1 MTISNVVSKV
11 SRRRLSVGKTGLADG
26 SPPYGEGA
34 GMMTSVCSILA
45 VAAAGFLSVLPVSA
59 AVSTVQLQS
68 PPPVAKEA
76 VAMPLIAN
84 PSDDKEWRINVALK
98 RLDANLRK
106 AIRDCMGQDNGP
118 GDWVRKVEPTMTGPG
133 YLSFVIRDTSFCG
146 GAYPSIGTMAIV
158 YDLRTGTPV
167 DWARLLPPSLTGQ
180 VKLATGID
188 GTRMVTLASPR
199 LHSLYL
205 SGYDRAIQMAGNDI
219 PADEL
224 ASCKEAVRETDN
236 PPMMVWLDA
245 KSGGIVVQ
253 FDLPHAV
260 QACAVPVL
268 IPLAVLRADGANAAL
283 LDEIDAAHRR

>member
-1 MTISNVVSKV
+1 MTISNVVSQV
-11 SRRRLSVGKTGLADG
+11 SRRSPSVGKTGLADG

-34 GMMTSVCSILA
+34 GVTTSVRCILA
-45 VAAAGFLSVLPVSA
+45 ITAAGFLSALPASA

-84 PSDDKEWRINVALK
+84 PSDDKERRINVALK

-106 AIRDCMGQDNGP
+106 AIRDCKGHDNGP

-188 GTRMVTLASPR
+188 GTRMATLASPR
-199 LHSLYL
+199 LYSLYL
-205 SGYDRAIQMAGNDI
+205 SGYDHAIQMAGNDV
-219 PADEL
+219 PAEDL

-245 KSGGIVVQ
+245 KSGGVAVQ

-268 IPLAVLRADGANAAL
+268 VPVAVLRADGANAAL
-283 LDEIDAAHRR
+283 LDDIDAAHRR

>member
-1 MTISNVVSKV
+1 MMISNRSARLGVVIGA
-11 SRRRLSVGKTGLADG
+11 LLIPTGAIAQNRT
-26 SPPYGEGA
+26 PA
-34 GMMTSVCSILA
+34 NT
-45 VAAAGFLSVLPVSA
+45 LSVLSASA
-59 AVSTVQLQS
+59 AISTVQLQS

-84 PSDDKEWRINVALK
+84 PSDDAERRINAALK

-106 AIRDCMGQDNGP
+106 AIRNCKGHENGP
-118 GDWVRKVEPTMTGPG
+118 GDWVRKVEPTMRGPG

-180 VKLATGID
+180 VKLAVGID

-205 SGYDRAIQMAGNDI
+205 SGYDRAIQAAGNDV
-219 PADEL
+219 PAEDL
-224 ASCKEAVRETDN
+224 ASCKEAVQETDN

-245 KSGGIVVQ
+245 KSGGIAIQ

-260 QACAVPVL
+260 QACAAPVV
-268 IPLAVLRADGANAAL
+268 IPVAVLRADGANVAL
-283 LDEIDAAHRR
+283 LDAIDAAHGE